1 MTNTEMIKE
10 FCKTHDFRHQRDILT
25 EQSSEMI
32 MCLSSLGCKYYSAF
46 TGRAAIECYAWMST
60 LVDLEILLTEMC
72 IYCGEESIEQFLYH
86 YEEEITKL
94 QKSLMTNK
102 DDIYVLANLS
112 KAISKARRN
121 DATINVAKAYEDF
134 KLALYF
140 ALRRFV
146 DSAKDTV
153 YNNNHIEY
161 YNKLY
166 GSRVVDVVTRFK
178 EDAI

>member
-25 EQSSEMI
+25 EQASEMI
-32 MCLSSLGCKYYSAF
+32 MCLSSLGCKYYTAF
-46 TGRAAIECYAWMST
+46 NGKAQIECYAWMGT
-60 LVDLEILLTEMC
+60 LADLEILFTEMC
-72 IYCGEESIEQFLYH
+72 IYCGEDSIEHFLYY
-86 YEEEITKL
+86 YEKDVTKL
-94 QKSLMTNK
+94 QKTLIANK

-121 DATINVAKAYEDF
+121 DAPINVAKSYEDF

-140 ALRRFV
+140 AMRRFI
-146 DSAKDTV
+146 DGARDTV
-153 YNNNHIEY
+153 YNNGNLEY

-166 GSRVVDVVTRFK
+166 SSRVMDVVTRFK
-178 EDAI
+178 EETT